1 MKWIPSG
8 VLIKVHFAK
17 LGVRGK
23 LPAGR
28 WLYTPNRMQYFR
40 RISAAGKCPD
50 ILQDSHWPLVWMISR
65 LNREDEILYKGSLDI
80 ENDLYHLHLLRVI
93 VPQGTQGIRV
103 SLSEDYPLPPS
114 VSLNRKC
121 WFYFIVLFELGDIIT
136 ISLHLVHPKPL
147 PKSLDQNAIL
157 WSATRTPLPK
167 VTSNPASPLRRLFQW
182 KGRDLCTKRH
192 MIWRTRL
199 KTPLPRKPCMWGLAI
214 L

>member
-65 LNREDEILYKGSLDI
+65 LNREDKMLYRGSLHI

-103 SLSEDYPLPPS
+103 LLSEDYPLSEPEMLNAKHWWPILIKPNDYHARLVTFIKNDKFEQLHQPS
-114 VSLNRKC
+114 DS
-121 WFYFIVLFELGDIIT
+121 IVWKAASKVIVI
-136 ISLHLVHPKPL
+136 LHLSRYPG
-147 PKSLDQNAIL
+147 
-157 WSATRTPLPK
+157 
-167 VTSNPASPLRRLFQW
+167 LRGSSFRCDTHLLKDYIERYGIFYW
-182 KGRDLCTKRH
+182 KG
-192 MIWRTRL
+192 
-199 KTPLPRKPCMWGLAI
+199 
-214 L
+214 

>member
-1 MKWIPSG
+1 M
-8 VLIKVHFAK
+8 
-17 LGVRGK
+17 
-23 LPAGR
+23 AG
-28 WLYTPNRMQYFR
+28 
-40 RISAAGKCPD
+40 AGNCSD

-65 LNREDEILYKGSLDI
+65 LHREDKMLYKGSLDI

-103 SLSEDYPLPPS
+103 LLSEDYPLSPS

-121 WFYFIVLFELGDIIT
+121 WFYFLVLFELGDIIT
-136 ISLHLVHPKPL
+136 ISLQLVHPKPF

-199 KTPLPRKPCMWGLAI
+199 KTPFPENPACEGSRFCSLKRVHRVNRCFTLSRRLYRRISLSSGSRS
-214 L
+214 